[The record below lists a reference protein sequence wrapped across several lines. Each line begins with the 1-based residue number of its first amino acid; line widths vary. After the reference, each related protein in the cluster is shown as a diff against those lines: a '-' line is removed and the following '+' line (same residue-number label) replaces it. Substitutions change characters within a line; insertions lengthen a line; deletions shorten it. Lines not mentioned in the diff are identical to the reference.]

1 MSDQRSVTPFEQQV
15 FNLLARDN
23 PPHPVI
29 LSQLVASMDLRYITR
44 LRSSIDGEGMNML
57 LCAAAE
63 MHSTATGAL
72 ADSTFKTNEEASDA
86 APRSSS
92 ANASSVDIVTPAS
105 TTSSGNKIVPEEQVS
120 KAHERHEDENG
131 IANLSDLDPEDE
143 ELFESAR
150 RLSQA
155 KPVVAIPLPRNHK
168 AKAVTVLT
176 ANANDAKDAMGKQE
190 AGEKNAGRQEKEK
203 TGSGKT
209 GIENKVPK
217 HRHHPHSP
225 DRSLE
230 ELDAELEKMQ
240 SEAAKTPAK
249 SGDHP
254 FFGKRS

>member
-1 MSDQRSVTPFEQQV
+1 MSNQRSVTPFEQQV

-29 LSQLVASMDLRYITR
+29 LSQLIASMDLRYITR
-44 LRSSIDGEGMNML
+44 LRSSIDGERVSML

-72 ADSTFKTNEEASDA
+72 ANSTFKMNEEASDA

-92 ANASSVDIVTPAS
+92 ENASSVHIAAPTS
-105 TTSSGNKIVPEEQVS
+105 TTSSGNKIVPQEQVS

-150 RLSQA
+150 LLSQA
-155 KPVVAIPLPRNHK
+155 KPVAAIPLPRNHK

-176 ANANDAKDAMGKQE
+176 ANANDAKDAMGTQE
-190 AGEKNAGRQEKEK
+190 AGEKNAGKQEKKEM
-203 TGSGKT
+203 GSDKAAL
-209 GIENKVPK
+209 ENKVQKPQ
-217 HRHHPHSP
+217 HHPHSP
-225 DRSLE
+225 HRSLE

-240 SEAAKTPAK
+240 SEAAKAPAK

-254 FFGKRS
+254 CFGKRS